1 MGKKKT
7 KTSSTE
13 TSHAVTTPSSPAW
26 VTSGVQGL
34 GERISQLGAVD
45 PRSFVAP
52 LSGLERQ
59 AADRAGGLNSAE
71 SEGWISQMM
80 GRPSPSA
87 SSASL
92 LDNLSAYSNSYR
104 RDVVDTTLADFDYD
118 AGRTRATQDLAMAG
132 QGAFGGSGAALARS
146 QTEGELARARS
157 SQVSKLLADMFTTSA
172 GLSSQDA
179 DRRQQASI
187 ANANLGQQDFQ
198 FRSQFGLERDAN
210 TRANIASQ
218 AALGQQL
225 RAAEQAYR
233 DAPLTALSRQ
243 VDMFSG
249 LPLSL
254 FQGSTTDSTGTR
266 KGTETTTGATLA
278 ELASAFA
285 SAASGA
291 KTAQSMLPGGN

>member
-13 TSHAVTTPSSPAW
+13 TNHSVTTPSSPAW
-26 VTSGVQGL
+26 VTSGVHGL
-34 GERISQLGAVD
+34 GDRISQLGTLD

-71 SEGWISQMM
+71 SDGWMSSLM
-80 GRPSPSA
+80 GRPAPSA
-87 SSASL
+87 TSASL
-92 LDNLSAYSNSYR
+92 LDNLSAYSNPYR
-104 RDVVDTTLADFDYD
+104 RDVIDSTMADLDYD
-118 AGRTRATQDLAMAG
+118 AGRTRATQDLALAG
-132 QGAFGGSGAALARS
+132 QGAFGGSGAALTRS

-157 SQVSKLLADMFTTSA
+157 SQMSKLLSDMFTTSA

-198 FRSQFGLERDAN
+198 FRSQFGLDRDAN

-225 RAAEQAYR
+225 RAADQAYR
-233 DAPLTALSRQ
+233 DAPLTAVSRQ
-243 VDMFSG
+243 VDMFTG

-254 FQGSTTDSTGTR
+254 FQRSTTDSSGSR
-266 KGTETTTGATLA
+266 SGTEATTGATWGEIANLIQ
-278 ELASAFA
+278 
-285 SAASGA
+285 SAASL
-291 KTAQSMLPGGN
+291 KTALGK